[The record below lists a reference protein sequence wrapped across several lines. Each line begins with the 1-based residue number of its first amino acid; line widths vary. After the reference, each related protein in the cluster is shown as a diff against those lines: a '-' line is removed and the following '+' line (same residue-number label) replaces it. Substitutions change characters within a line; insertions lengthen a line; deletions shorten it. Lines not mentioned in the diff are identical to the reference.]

1 MKKTLLFSG
10 QWFAIGVISDKI
22 LFHVFS
28 DRFECSQWQIFT
40 DRFVISVFTDRF
52 VISEFNKKRLANS
65 EFNNISVL
73 KTDFFLYSVT
83 YLSLLYPMTLVYL
96 TTDLS

>member
-73 KTDFFLYSVT
+73 KTDFFFCIQ
-83 YLSLLYPMTLVYL
+83 
-96 TTDLS
+96 